1 MVDVVVDQKPL
12 AKLPYNPDDIPEA
25 VKKRVA
31 AVDALYAQNG
41 TQQQPPPSEPPP
53 QPEPP
58 PAATPAEAPAPQ
70 APTTAAQ
77 SSPTATAVPAETPPP
92 PEDENSDS
100 WKLRFVRMQGRHD
113 ALQKTVGEQE
123 EIMRQMGKE
132 LLASQRTAAPQRQA
146 PPPLP
151 PQDYIT
157 DQDVANYG
165 SELINLTQR
174 AAAQVVA
181 PQLQRIE
188 EENARLREQLAR
200 EARRGL
206 DQQVELA
213 VPNYREIDRNPRWHD
228 WLVGIDVF
236 SGRVRQQLLN
246 EAIASANAPR
256 VISFFRGFLQ
266 EEVATGHSEPAPFSH
281 QAAPPREPAIPLSSL
296 AAPGRARPA
305 SGGET
310 SMPSQKPI
318 YTIAEIRAKSKAL
331 YEARR
336 RGAYVGR
343 EAQFAREEAE
353 LYVAQQE
360 GRVKG

>member
-1 MVDVVVDQKPL
+1 MADVTVDAKPM

-31 AVDALYAQNG
+31 AVDALYAKNG
-41 TQQQPPPSEPPP
+41 AQQQPPPSEPPP

-92 PEDENSDS
+92 DDENAQT
-100 WKLRFVRMQGRHD
+100 WKRQALAWQGRHT
-113 ALQKTVGEQE
+113 ASQKLIGEQE

-132 LLASQRTAAPQRQA
+132 LLQAQRTAAPQRQA

-157 DQDVANYG
+157 DQDVQNYG

-188 EENARLREQLAR
+188 EDNARLRDQLAR

-228 WLVGIDVF
+228 WLLGIDVF

-246 EAIASANAPR
+246 EAIAAAQAPR

-266 EEVATGHSEPAPFSH
+266 EEVATGNLEPARHSPP
-281 QAAPPREPAIPLSSL
+281 AAPPREAAIPLSSL

-310 SMPSQKPI
+310 SMPLEKPF
-318 YTIAEIRAKSKAL
+318 YTRARIAEL
-331 YEARR
+331 YSQHRK
-336 RGAYVGR
+336 GAFVGR
-343 EAQFAREEAE
+343 EAEWARQEAD
-353 LYVAQQE
+353 LYAAQRE
-360 GRVKG
+360 GRVRG